1 MSYSSDDGPGPA
13 VLSHWNKWSLGD
25 NCSVKALC
33 NTRLS
38 RKAQGLL
45 GQHEGWAL
53 LQFSSVQ
60 SLSRVRLSLTPW
72 TAARQASLSI
82 TNS

>member
-60 SLSRVRLSLTPW
+60 SLSRVRLSVTPW

>member
-13 VLSHWNKWSLGD
+13 VLSHWNKQSLGD

-38 RKAQGLL
+38 RKTQGLL
-45 GQHEGWAL
+45 GQREGWAL

-60 SLSRVRLSLTPW
+60 SFSRVRLSVTPW
-72 TAARQASLSI
+72 TAACQASLSI